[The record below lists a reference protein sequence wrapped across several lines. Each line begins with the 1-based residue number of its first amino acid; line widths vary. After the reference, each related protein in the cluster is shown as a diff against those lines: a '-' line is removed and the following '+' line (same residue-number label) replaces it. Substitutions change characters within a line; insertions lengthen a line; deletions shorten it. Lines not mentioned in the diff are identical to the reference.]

1 MKAIMNIENLT
12 TIEALDNFIQG
23 NQAVAFTV
31 LGDKDERYQFI
42 QKTLIKFRYITLKKS
57 AKGVI
62 NRYLRKVTGYSRQQ
76 LTRLIKQY
84 KEIGRI
90 KWHPCRSNG
99 FSTIYNKKEIKLLA
113 EMDARHEDICGHAIK
128 KLCERAYNKY
138 DQHEY
143 QTLAKISVSHLYNLR
158 HSQGYLKQR
167 RHFTKTQPR
176 QVAIGERRKPQPN
189 GQPGYIRIDTVHQGD
204 LDKQKGVYH
213 INAIDEVTQF
223 EVVCTV
229 ERISER
235 YLIPVLKQMIA
246 AFPFVIKGFHSDNGS
261 EYINKHVCKLLTKL
275 EIELTKSR
283 SRHSND
289 NALAESKNASIVRKQ
304 FGYQHIAQKWAPLMN
319 EFNLKYLYPY
329 INYHRPCFFPEIITD
344 KKGKQR
350 KKYPYKNM
358 MTPYEKLKSLPN
370 SKNYLKEG
378 FQFEILDEQVME
390 MTDNACAELLQ
401 KERNKLFNQIF
412 EQNKRA

>member
-1 MKAIMNIENLT
+1 MKAIMTIENLT
-12 TIEALDNFIQG
+12 TIEDLNNFIQG
-23 NQAVAFTV
+23 NQAVTFTV
-31 LGDKDERYQFI
+31 LGDKNERYKFI
-42 QKTLIKFRYITLKKS
+42 QKTLVKFSYLTLSKS
-57 AKGVI
+57 DKGVL
-62 NRYLRKVTGYSRQQ
+62 NRYLRKITGYSRQQ

-84 KEIGRI
+84 KEVGSI
-90 KWHPCRSNG
+90 KWQPCRSNG
-99 FSTIYNKKEIKLLA
+99 FSTIYDKKDIKLLV
-113 EMDARHEDICGHAIK
+113 EMDTRHEDICGHAIK
-128 KLCERAYNKY
+128 KLCERAYDKFG
-138 DQHEY
+138 QEEY
-143 QTLAKISVSHLYNLR
+143 QRLANISVSHLYNLR
-158 HSQGYLKQR
+158 KSNSYQRQR
-167 RHFTKTQPR
+167 RVFTKTQAR

-204 LDKQKGVYH
+204 LDKKKGVYH
-213 INAIDEVTQF
+213 INAVDEVTQF
-223 EVVCTV
+223 EVVCSV
-229 ERISER
+229 EQISER
-235 YLIPVLKQMIA
+235 YMIPVLNQILA

-261 EYINKHVCKLLTKL
+261 EYINKHVCKLLEKL
-275 EIELTKSR
+275 HIELTKSR

-304 FGYQHIAQKWAPLMN
+304 FGYQYITQKWAPLIN

-329 INYHRPCFFPEIITD
+329 INYHRPCFFPEITTD

-350 KKYPYKNM
+350 KRYLYKNM

-370 SKNYLKEG
+370 AERYLKPD
-378 FQFEILDEQVME
+378 FHFEILDEQAME

>member
-1 MKAIMNIENLT
+1 MKIENLK
-12 TIEALDNFIQG
+12 TIEDLEHFIQG

-31 LGDKDERYQFI
+31 LGGKNERYQFI
-42 QKTLIKFRYITLKKS
+42 QKSLIKFRYITLKKS
-57 AKGVI
+57 DKGIV

-76 LTRLIKQY
+76 LSRLIKQY
-84 KEIGRI
+84 KEIGKI
-90 KWHPCRSNG
+90 KWNPCRSNG
-99 FSTIYNKKEIKLLA
+99 FSTIYTKKDIKLLA
-113 EMDARHEDICGHAIK
+113 DMDARHEDICGHAIK

-138 DQHEY
+138 KQPEY
-143 QTLAKISVSHLYNLR
+143 QALANLSVSHLYNLR
-158 HSQGYLKQR
+158 RSSSYQKQR
-167 RHFTKTQPR
+167 RHFTKTQSR

-223 EVVCTV
+223 EVVCSV

-304 FGYQHIAQKWAPLMN
+304 FGYQHIAQKWASLMN
-319 EFNLKYLYPY
+319 KFNLKYLYPY
-329 INYHRPCFFPEIITD
+329 INYHRPCFFPEITTD

-350 KKYPYKNM
+350 KRYLYKNM

-370 SKNYLKEG
+370 AETYLKPD
-378 FQFEILDEQVME
+378 FHFEILDEQAME

>member
-1 MKAIMNIENLT
+1 MKAIMNIENLK
-12 TIEALDNFIQG
+12 TIEDLENFIQG
-23 NQAVAFTV
+23 NQTVVFTV
-31 LGDKDERYQFI
+31 LGDKNERYQFI
-42 QKTLIKFRYITLKKS
+42 QKALIKFHYITLKKS
-57 AKGVI
+57 DKGVI

-84 KEIGRI
+84 KDIGSI

-99 FSTIYNKKEIKLLA
+99 FSTIYDKKEIKLLA
-113 EMDARHEDICGHAIK
+113 EMDARHEDLCGHAIK
-128 KLCERAYNKY
+128 KLIERAYNKY
-138 DQHEY
+138 EQQEY
-143 QTLAKISVSHLYNLR
+143 QTLTNLSVSHLYNLR
-158 HSQGYLKQR
+158 HGSSYQKQR
-167 RHFTKTQPR
+167 RHFTKTQSR

-213 INAIDEVTQF
+213 INAVDEVTQF
-223 EVVCTV
+223 EVVCSV

-246 AFPFVIKGFHSDNGS
+246 AFPFIIKGFHSDNGS
-261 EYINKHVCKLLTKL
+261 EYINKHVCKLLMKL

-329 INYHRPCFFPEIITD
+329 INYHRPCFFPKIITD
-344 KKGKQR
+344 DKGKQR
-350 KKYPYKNM
+350 KTYPYENM

-370 SKNYLKEG
+370 AKIYLKPD
-378 FQFEILDEQVME
+378 FHFEILDEQVME

>member
-1 MKAIMNIENLT
+1 MDIENLKN
-12 TIEALDNFIQG
+12 IEDLEHFIQG
-23 NQAVAFTV
+23 NQAVAFTL
-31 LGDKDERYQFI
+31 LGDKNERYKFI
-42 QKTLIKFRYITLKKS
+42 QKTLVKFRYLTLKKS
-57 AKGVI
+57 DKGTV
-62 NRYLRKVTGYSRQQ
+62 NHYLRKITGYSRQQ

-84 KEIGRI
+84 KEVGSV

-99 FSTIYNKKEIKLLA
+99 FSTTYDNKDIKLLV
-113 EMDARHEDICGHAIK
+113 EMDTRHDDICGHAIK
-128 KLCERAYNKY
+128 KLMERAYNKFK
-138 DQHEY
+138 QKEY
-143 QTLAKISVSHLYNLR
+143 QRLANISVSHLYNLR
-158 HSQGYLKQR
+158 HSLGYQKQR
-167 RHFTKTQPR
+167 RHFTKTQSR
-176 QVAIGERRKPQPN
+176 QIPIGERRKPQPN

-204 LDKQKGVYH
+204 LDKKKGVYH
-213 INAIDEVTQF
+213 INAVDEVTQF
-223 EVVCTV
+223 EVVCSV
-229 ERISER
+229 ERISEA
-235 YLIPVLKQMIA
+235 YLIPVLKQMLA
-246 AFPFVIKGFHSDNGS
+246 AFPFEIKSFHSDNGS

-275 EIELTKSR
+275 DIELTKSR

-329 INYHRPCFFPEIITD
+329 INYHRPCFFPEITTD
-344 KKGKQR
+344 KKGKQC
-350 KKYPYKNM
+350 KKYLYKNM

-370 SKNYLKEG
+370 AKTYLKAD
-378 FQFEILDEQVME
+378 FHFAILDEQVME

>member
-12 TIEALDNFIQG
+12 TIEELERFIQG

-31 LGDKDERYQFI
+31 LGDKNQRYQFI
-42 QKTLIKFRYITLKKS
+42 QKTLIKFRYITLKKTD
-57 AKGVI
+57 KGIV
-62 NRYLRKVTGYSRQQ
+62 NQYLKKVTGYSLQQ

-84 KEIGRI
+84 KDVGRI
-90 KWHPCRSNG
+90 NWQPCRTNG
-99 FSTIYNKKEIKLLA
+99 FSTIYSTKDIKLLA
-113 EMDARHEDICGHAIK
+113 EMDARHDDICGHATK
-128 KLCERAYNKY
+128 KLLERAYNTFE
-138 DQHEY
+138 QSEY
-143 QTLAKISVSHLYNLR
+143 QMLATISVSHLYNLR
-158 HSQGYLKQR
+158 HSQGYQKQR
-167 RHFTKTQPR
+167 RHFTKTQSR
-176 QVAIGERRKPQPN
+176 QVPIGERRKPQPN
-189 GQPGYIRIDTVHQGD
+189 GEPGYIRIDTVHQGD

-213 INAIDEVTQF
+213 INAVDEVTQF
-223 EVVCTV
+223 EVVCSV

-235 YLIPVLKQMIA
+235 YLIPVLTQMMA
-246 AFPFVIKGFHSDNGS
+246 AFPFIIKGFHSDNGS

-304 FGYQHIAQKWAPLMN
+304 FGYTHIPQKWAPLIN
-319 EFNLKYLYPY
+319 TFNLKYLYPY
-329 INYHRPCFFPEIITD
+329 INYHRPCFFPEVTTD
-344 KKGKQR
+344 DKGKQH
-350 KKYPYKNM
+350 KTYPYKSM

-370 SKNYLKEG
+370 AKTYLKAD
-378 FQFEILDEQVME
+378 FHFEILDEQAME

-401 KERNKLFNQIF
+401 KERNELFNQIF

>member
-1 MKAIMNIENLT
+1 MNIENLK
-12 TIEALDNFIQG
+12 TIEDLEHFLQG

-31 LGDKDERYQFI
+31 LGNKDERYQFI
-42 QKTLIKFRYITLKKS
+42 QKTLIKFRYIRLKKS
-57 AKGVI
+57 DKGVV
-62 NRYLRKVTGYSRQQ
+62 NHYLRKVTGYSRQQ

-84 KEIGRI
+84 KECGKIT
-90 KWHPCRSNG
+90 WQPCRSNG
-99 FSTIYNKKEIKLLA
+99 FSTIYNKKDIKLLA

-128 KLCERAYNKY
+128 KLMERAYNKY
-138 DQHEY
+138 KQPEY
-143 QTLAKISVSHLYNLR
+143 QTLANISVSHLYNLR

-167 RHFTKTQPR
+167 RYFTKTQPR

-246 AFPFVIKGFHSDNGS
+246 AFPFVIKGFHCDNGS

-358 MTPYEKLKSLPN
+358 MTPYEKFKSLPN
-370 SKNYLKEG
+370 AKNYLKEG
-378 FQFEILDEQVME
+378 FLFEILDEQVME

>member
-1 MKAIMNIENLT
+1 MNIENLT
-12 TIEALDNFIQG
+12 TIEDLEHFIRG

-31 LGDKDERYQFI
+31 LGDKNERYKFI

-57 AKGVI
+57 DKSIV
-62 NRYLRKVTGYSRQQ
+62 NKYLRKMTGYSRQQ

-84 KEIGRI
+84 KDVGRI
-90 KWHPCRSNG
+90 KWRPYRSNG
-99 FSTIYNKKEIKLLA
+99 FSTIYDKKDIKLLV
-113 EMDARHEDICGHAIK
+113 EMDTRHEDICGHAIK
-128 KLCERAYNKY
+128 KLCERAVHKFE
-138 DQHEY
+138 QKEY
-143 QTLAKISVSHLYNLR
+143 KTLAGISVSHLYNLR
-158 HSQGYLKQR
+158 KSNSYQKQR
-167 RHFTKTQPR
+167 RVFTKTQAR

-204 LDKQKGVYH
+204 LDKKKGVYH
-213 INAIDEVTQF
+213 INAVDEVTQF
-223 EVVCTV
+223 EVVCSV
-229 ERISER
+229 EQISER
-235 YLIPVLKQMIA
+235 YLIPVLTQMLA
-246 AFPFVIKGFHSDNGS
+246 AFPFVLKGFHADNGS
-261 EYINKHVCKLLTKL
+261 EYINKHVCKLLKKL
-275 EIELTKSR
+275 HIELTKSR

-304 FGYQHIAQKWAPLMN
+304 FGYQHIPQKWAPLMN

-329 INYHRPCFFPEIITD
+329 INYHRPCFFPEITTD
-344 KKGKQR
+344 SKGKQR

-358 MTPYEKLKSLPN
+358 MTPYEKLKSLPDA
-370 SKNYLKEG
+370 KTYLKPDIH
-378 FQFEILDEQVME
+378 FEILDEQVME

>member
-1 MKAIMNIENLT
+1 MNIENLK
-12 TIEALDNFIQG
+12 TIEDLENFVQG
-23 NQAVAFTV
+23 NQAVAFSIM
-31 LGDKDERYQFI
+31 GDKNERYQFI
-42 QKTLIKFRYITLKKS
+42 QKVLVKFRYVTLNKPD
-57 AKGVI
+57 KGAV
-62 NRYLRKVTGYSRQQ
+62 NRYLIKVTGYSRQQ
-76 LTRLIKQY
+76 ITRLIRLY
-84 KEIGRI
+84 KDDGRI

-99 FSTIYNKKEIKLLA
+99 FSKKYEKKEITLLA

-128 KLCERAYNKY
+128 KLIERAYNKY
-138 DQHEY
+138 EQQEY
-143 QTLAKISVSHLYNLR
+143 QQLANISVSHLYNLR
-158 HSQGYLKQR
+158 HSDPYQKQR
-167 RHFTKTQPR
+167 RHFTKTQAR

-204 LDKQKGVYH
+204 LDKKKGVYH

-223 EVVCTV
+223 EVVCSV

-235 YLIPVLKQMIA
+235 YLIPVLEQMLA
-246 AFPFVIKGFHSDNGS
+246 AFPFVVKGFHSDNGS

-275 EIELTKSR
+275 DIELTKSR
-283 SRHSND
+283 SRQSND

-329 INYHRPCFFPEIITD
+329 INYHRPCFFPKIITD
-344 KKGKQR
+344 NKGKQR
-350 KKYPYKNM
+350 KTYPYENM
-358 MTPYEKLKSLPN
+358 MTPYEKLKSLPDAK
-370 SKNYLKEG
+370 SYLKPD
-378 FQFEILDEQVME
+378 FHFEILDEQVME